1 MYILNRTQLKT
12 AICEIGFISS
22 TNLQNVCGSLLT
34 IFLFFEDWIFYMCK
48 NCALWTSISGYCL
61 GYIQFITFLF
71 HLYNTGSSLVLKRK
85 GTHVSILH
93 KEKKQVKTK
102 PHPFI
107 CLRIQNVIF
116 MSIIFFTHILKK
128 HVLPVSAENTG
139 YQSIDINSQQLQ
151 SL

>member
-1 MYILNRTQLKT
+1 MWNRFYILNKFTK
-12 AICEIGFISS
+12 CMWFSS
-22 TNLQNVCGSLLT
+22 DNFSIFWGLNLLYVQKLCIENHR
-34 IFLFFEDWIFYMCK
+34 
-48 NCALWTSISGYCL
+48 TSISGYCL
-61 GYIQFITFLF
+61 WYIQFITFLF

-93 KEKKQVKTK
+93 KEEKQVKTK